1 MSFAVCS
8 AVDCQPETE
17 KVLNATIAVS
27 NNHFAVSKNM
37 NSGSVR
43 GLVLK
48 STPIQPKDPT
58 DEEVAWNVS
67 VETALSAL
75 VADLVRVL
83 AFLRVQL
90 LGFVYDLLTMCPLLS
105 LWICYLHVNILRGVV
120 EVLRDVLGLSYTI
133 CINSILRGSKSFG
146 AAILVL
152 LVILTIDGN
161 IGRVDHTAEKLPVD
175 FCDLLNLLVICCLI
189 VVAPI
194 KRKLIV
200 FHRYRFRMGMMN
212 QGTRSM
218 KRKIASGHIR
228 SITSSNKEN
237 VGVANFG
244 KRIWKLRP
252 STLIFH
258 MNKKEEPTKTEKSEK
273 SRSPFMVICVVEY
286 VQQLIEIVQEMFSM
300 YFDEIWYR
308 YDRRPCSVSL
318 ASNFTQVMNELVD
331 DCSVGLLL
339 GAISVQVATRTCP
352 VIFGGISIGLIMAH
366 FHFRK
371 PRCTEANQRAP
382 EASWQAQA
390 SRPRNDI
397 HDSSDPHV
405 AVNAVECDMIDILQA
420 LHLHEHYDCKGCGFL
435 EPEELKDLGTALL
448 WKGGDK
454 YGPQHVSA
462 DQLHRDSE
470 RDDHPDDTDY

>member
-1 MSFAVCS
+1 MQLAAFTYTFLFSSLCGGDLSFAVCS

-105 LWICYLHVNILRGVV
+105 LWICCLHVNILRGVV
-120 EVLRDVLGLSYTI
+120 EVLRDVLGLSYKI

-161 IGRVDHTAEKLPVD
+161 TGRVDHTAEKLPVD
-175 FCDLLNLLVICCLI
+175 FCDLLNVLVICCLI

-258 MNKKEEPTKTEKSEK
+258 MNKKEEPTKTETSEK

-286 VQQLIEIVQEMFSM
+286 VQQLKEIVQEMFNM

-308 YDRRPCSVSL
+308 YDRRPCSVSP
-318 ASNFTQVMNELVD
+318 ATNVTQVMNELVD

-339 GAISVQVATRTCP
+339 GAISLQVVTRTCP
-352 VIFGGISIGLIMAH
+352 VSFGGVSIGLIMAH

-371 PRCTEANQRAP
+371 PRCT
-382 EASWQAQA
+382 AQA

-397 HDSSDPHV
+397 HDSSDTHV

-420 LHLHEHYDCKGCGFL
+420 LHLHEHIIARG
-435 EPEELKDLGTALL
+435 
-448 WKGGDK
+448 
-454 YGPQHVSA
+454 A
-462 DQLHRDSE
+462 DF
-470 RDDHPDDTDY
+470 